1 MKLLSTMAVATGLYL
16 AMCGTSTASER
27 MDDGVTAYSARC
39 ASCHNSGVNGAPR
52 TREPQDWENRSSL
65 WDSVL
70 LQHAKKGYLEM
81 PAKGGNPSMSDYD
94 VDVAA
99 EYMLNISHPD
109 LPRD

>member
-1 MKLLSTMAVATGLYL
+1 MKLLAAMVTAVGLHVVICS
-16 AMCGTSTASER
+16 ASMASER
-27 MDDGVTAYSARC
+27 MDNGLKAYSERC
-39 ASCHNSGVNGAPR
+39 ASCHDSGIKGAPR
-52 TREPQDWENRSSL
+52 THEPQDWENRSSL

-70 LQHAKKGYLEM
+70 LEHAKKGYLEM
-81 PAKGGNPSMSDYD
+81 PARGGEENMSDYD